1 MICRGL
7 TVCFECGGRLEKD
20 EIGLCKYCREK
31 KLIRK
36 EIEKEKELENQREK
50 KKLEIFYNMNEYEK
64 KALEEFIKRIGK
76 EYRKKEAEKEIEK
89 LKKELG
95 DM

>member
-1 MICRGL
+1 MICPGL
-7 TVCFECGGRLEKD
+7 TVCFECGNRLEKD

-36 EIEKEKELENQREK
+36 EIEKENQREK
-50 KKLEIFYNMNEYEK
+50 EKKLEIFYNMNEYEQ
-64 KALEEFIKRIGK
+64 KALEEFIRRIGK
-76 EYRKKEAEKEIEK
+76 EYRKKEAEKEIER

-95 DM
+95 DV